1 MLGYESER
9 RLTNLCVAVGD
20 GERDLEGARQR
31 LCSIRDF
38 APHSAFER
46 VDRDCSGSV
55 SSVEVINFLR
65 DNSVYHVAEGEA
77 FNLVSFFDSDGNK
90 RLTFQEF
97 LQILLPCEDNLLR
110 NITLDRPS
118 RRVGRFEFLPRDIEI
133 GITTVIEKEI
143 DLQRKLEALKRELE
157 VQYDYSPFAAFR
169 SVDRYNSGLIT
180 SVNLGAFLR
189 QNGHFASEMEL
200 LAIIRRVDTDG
211 DASVDYN
218 EFAEFVRP
226 LVPVARP
233 ILAPVLPPRVV
244 VTGPLRPGSP
254 LRTSSPRRIVEV
266 SPGRRVVVEEPPR
279 AFYPPPYVPVD
290 VRLSPARLSPSR
302 KPVLPLYQEDE
313 LIHSLK
319 EVCNLEQEIETAK
332 INLAHKPD
340 FNLVDA
346 FQVFDQPRYGQV
358 DVHQLQAGLNAI
370 GIYPTFDEC
379 DLLITRY
386 DKSGDRRLSIAE
398 FEQMFLAKDAYYG
411 QMVARRPSN
420 FVPRVVRRDDVFLP
434 NTAFEF
440 QSMWRTHIRCENAA
454 ECLRQRLASKP
465 GFNAYEAFNSLD
477 LNCDGSISTIELRRM
492 IESRGYFVGQKE
504 LEQVVDKMDRN
515 RNGRVDF
522 GEFAEEV
529 RPRSPVR
536 R

>member
-1 MLGYESER
+1 
-9 RLTNLCVAVGD
+9 
-20 GERDLEGARQR
+20 
-31 LCSIRDF
+31 
-38 APHSAFER
+38 
-46 VDRDCSGSV
+46 
-55 SSVEVINFLR
+55 
-65 DNSVYHVAEGEA
+65 
-77 FNLVSFFDSDGNK
+77 
-90 RLTFQEF
+90 
-97 LQILLPCEDNLLR
+97 
-110 NITLDRPS
+110 
-118 RRVGRFEFLPRDIEI
+118 
-133 GITTVIEKEI
+133 
-143 DLQRKLEALKRELE
+143 
-157 VQYDYSPFAAFR
+157 
-169 SVDRYNSGLIT
+169 
-180 SVNLGAFLR
+180 
-189 QNGHFASEMEL
+189 
-200 LAIIRRVDTDG
+200 
-211 DASVDYN
+211 
-218 EFAEFVRP
+218 
-226 LVPVARP
+226 
-233 ILAPVLPPRVV
+233 
-244 VTGPLRPGSP
+244 

-266 SPGRRVVVEEPPR
+266 SPGRRVVIEEPPR
-279 AFYPPPYVPVD
+279 ALYPPPYVPVD

-379 DLLITRY
+379 DILITRY
-386 DKSGDRRLSIAE
+386 DKSGDRRLNIAE

-454 ECLRQRLASKP
+454 ESLRQRLASKP

>member
-1 MLGYESER
+1 
-9 RLTNLCVAVGD
+9 
-20 GERDLEGARQR
+20 
-31 LCSIRDF
+31 
-38 APHSAFER
+38 
-46 VDRDCSGSV
+46 
-55 SSVEVINFLR
+55 
-65 DNSVYHVAEGEA
+65 
-77 FNLVSFFDSDGNK
+77 
-90 RLTFQEF
+90 
-97 LQILLPCEDNLLR
+97 LPCEDNLLR

-157 VQYDYSPFAAFR
+157 IQYDYSPFAAFR

-200 LAIIRRVDTDG
+200 LAIVRRIDTDG

-233 ILAPVLPPRVV
+233 ILGPVPPPRVV

-266 SPGRRVVVEEPPR
+266 SPGRTVVIEDPPRAVYPSPYVPRVVEVSPSRRVVVD
-279 AFYPPPYVPVD
+279 PYGPIALD
-290 VRLSPARLSPSR
+290 PARFSPSR

-386 DKSGDRRLSIAE
+386 DKSGDRRLSIGE

-411 QMVARRPSN
+411 QMVTRRPSN

-529 RPRSPVR
+529 RTKSPVR